1 MDETDEWIVL
11 CTCEVVQVVRQAS
24 SEVMLCEKSLSQEVI
39 NQAMGG

>member
-11 CTCEVVQVVRQAS
+11 CTCEVIKPVERPV
-24 SEVMLCEKSLSQEVI
+24 LSQEVI